1 MFRRIIGYILLAV
14 GILGVVLSVVGIIFG
29 SQVID
34 GVGTATKSTLALAS
48 DGLVT
53 TKGALEETK
62 GSVQEVSSTV
72 SNVQSAVLNTS
83 ETVNQ
88 ADAFAK
94 QVIQIVSQD
103 VPKAIDD
110 VHATIPATAQ
120 VAKTLLSDVETAMVN
135 AGETATQTG
144 PLVNQLLKI
153 SSGPVPD
160 TIDQVHA
167 TIPSTLQVT
176 RNLLN
181 NVETTMVD
189 ASQTINQTDAALN
202 QIIQIASQDVP
213 NAIDNVH
220 ATIPP
225 VAEATQSLL
234 STVQGSLVNAS
245 QTVDLSSAALDQV
258 VSIASQDVP
267 DTIDAVYAT
276 IPPTA
281 AMTQDL
287 LGNVQ
292 MTMVDASK
300 TVDTADAAMDQ
311 IVTIASRNIPDV
323 IDGVHATIPATA
335 NVTKGLLGS
344 VEATM
349 VDASET
355 VKQTDAALDQIIKI
369 ASQDL
374 PDAFDQANATII
386 PVAEAT
392 QGFLGNV
399 ETTLANTRGAVQQ
412 TDQAL
417 AQTSKIVSGEVPDTI
432 DQVNRIIPFV
442 FDTTEGNVNTTL
454 ALLREL
460 NYLDRNYKVQMTD
473 TSNELSSR
481 LDRLST
487 QLRGMDELLDTNLKT
502 VDQGVAT
509 MSRDV
514 TAINRQLDDLV
525 GTLKT
530 LDQVSTQ
537 FRALEAVS
545 DNNLDVVSDDI
556 LMLSG
561 DVNNINNQIDELVK
575 AANQLEVVSNQLRA
589 LEVARNNGLGA
600 VSQDILA
607 MSGNVGTISNQ
618 IGAIVAAAGQLE
630 NVSQQLRGLEA
641 ISNNNLGTVSQD
653 ILALSENVAAINS
666 QVDQVVAVSDN
677 LATISNQLRQLQAI
691 SDNNLSGISDDIL
704 ALSDNV
710 AAVNE
715 QLDQYVVA
723 ADSLQAL
730 ATQLRTLEP
739 YANVDFSKV
748 GQDVVTLSKDIAAIN
763 QQVDQVVAV
772 ADNLTVLSNQLRALE
787 AFSDNN
793 LSAVSQ
799 DIVAISDNVG
809 TINQHVDGIVASVDE
824 YIALVENV
832 KLNIDQT
839 QANLDSQL
847 SLAKTVIFI
856 AMIWIL
862 LAQLAPLYLGWELAS
877 GQRDGSQ
884 PAA

>member
-1 MFRRIIGYILLAV
+1 MIRRIIGFILLAV
-14 GILGVVLSVVGIIFG
+14 GILGVVLSVVGIFFG
-29 SQVID
+29 SQVMD
-34 GVGTATKSTLALAS
+34 NVGVAAKNTMALAS

-53 TKGALEETK
+53 TKGALEQTK
-62 GSVQEVSSTV
+62 ASVQEVSSTV

-94 QVIQIVSQD
+94 EVIRIVSQD
-103 VPKAIDD
+103 VPNAIDD
-110 VHATIPATAQ
+110 VHATIPPTAL
-120 VAKTLLSDVETAMVN
+120 VAKTFLSDVETAMVN

-144 PLVNQLLKI
+144 PLVNQVITLA
-153 SSGPVPD
+153 SGPVPD

-167 TIPSTLQVT
+167 TLPSTMQVT

-189 ASQTINQTDAALN
+189 ASQTVDQTDAALN
-202 QIIQIASQDVP
+202 QIVQIASQDVP
-213 NAIDNVH
+213 NTIDQVH

-225 VAEATQSLL
+225 VAEATQNLL
-234 STVQGSLVNAS
+234 STVEGSLVNAS
-245 QTVDLSSAALDQV
+245 QTVDQSSAALDQV
-258 VSIASQDVP
+258 VGIASQDVP
-267 DTIDAVYAT
+267 NTIDAVHAT

-281 AMTQDL
+281 AVAQDL

-292 MTMVDASK
+292 NSMVNASQ
-300 TVDTADAAMDQ
+300 TVATADAAVDQ
-311 IVTIASRNIPDV
+311 IVTIASRNIPDA

-335 NVTKGLLGS
+335 DVTKGLLNT

-355 VKQTDAALDQIIKI
+355 VNQTDAALSQIINI

-374 PDAFDQANATII
+374 PNTFDQVNATII

-392 QGFLGNV
+392 QGFLGDV
-399 ETTLANTRGAVQQ
+399 ETTLGNTRATVQQ

-417 AQTSKIVSGEVPDTI
+417 AQTSQIVSGEVPDTI
-432 DQVNRIIPFV
+432 DQVKRIIPFV

-454 ALLREL
+454 ALLKEL
-460 NYLDRNYKVQMTD
+460 NYLDRGYKVQMSN
-473 TSNELSSR
+473 TSDELSGR

-487 QLRGMDELLDTNLKT
+487 QLRDMDELLDTNLTT

-514 TAINRQLDDLV
+514 VAINSQLDGLV
-525 GTLKT
+525 ATLKT

-537 FRALEAVS
+537 FRALEGVS
-545 DNNLDVVSDDI
+545 DNNLGAVSGDI

-561 DVNNINNQIDELVK
+561 NVSSINNQIDELVN
-575 AANQLEVVSNQLRA
+575 AANQLEVISNQFRA
-589 LEVARNNGLGA
+589 LEAARNNNLGA
-600 VSQDILA
+600 VSDNILA
-607 MSGNVGTISNQ
+607 MSDNVGSINTQ
-618 IGAIVAAAGQLE
+618 IDAIVAAAGQLE

-641 ISNNNLGTVSQD
+641 ISDNNLDTVSQD
-653 ILALSENVAAINS
+653 ILALSGNVAAVNG

-677 LATISNQLRQLQAI
+677 LATISSQLRQLEAI
-691 SDNNLSGISDDIL
+691 SDNNLSGVSADIL
-704 ALSDNV
+704 ALADNV

-715 QLDQYVVA
+715 QLDQYMVA
-723 ADSLQAL
+723 ADSLQSL

-772 ADNLTVLSNQLRALE
+772 ADNLTMLSDNLRALE
-787 AFSDNN
+787 AFADTN
-793 LSAVSQ
+793 LGAVSQ
-799 DIVAISDNVG
+799 DIVAISENVG
-809 TINQHVDGIVASVDE
+809 TINQNVDGIVASVDE
-824 YIALVENV
+824 YIALVDNV
-832 KLNIDQT
+832 QVSIDQAE
-839 QANLDSQL
+839 ANLDNQL
-847 SLAKTVIFI
+847 ALAKTVISI

-862 LAQLAPLYLGWELAS
+862 LAQLAPLYLGWELALGPRS
-877 GQRDGSQ
+877 GSQ
-884 PAA
+884 SAA